1 MANSDDFFNQLKGA
15 NDKLADIRTDVEQL
29 TNIVSS
35 NLLQLVTLTA
45 YNAQALF
52 QNALQNASII
62 CILEKISSQT
72 CELLNQSCLQTALQ
86 KEMEKHIAAISSI
99 VAAAH
104 PEAALILER
113 EQSLRR
119 ELEKCC
125 PPTPPKSC
133 CHYEPCIAPQQIPPP
148 PVGGVTG
155 AEKKK

>member
-72 CELLNQSCLQTALQ
+72 CELLSRP
-86 KEMEKHIAAISSI
+86 AA
-99 VAAAH
+99 VA
-104 PEAALILER
+104 
-113 EQSLRR
+113 
-119 ELEKCC
+119 
-125 PPTPPKSC
+125 
-133 CHYEPCIAPQQIPPP
+133 
-148 PVGGVTG
+148 VDV
-155 AEKKK
+155 